1 MPPCQMLD
9 EGRKRVIGIMA
20 AICPALRSR
29 ITSVYA
35 GKNMAERVGFVYYGI
50 CYLSPSQAHRQELT
64 VLQ

>member
-1 MPPCQMLD
+1 MLD

-35 GKNMAERVGFVYYGI
+35 GKNMAERVGFEP
-50 CYLSPSQAHRQELT
+50 CNAQSLL
-64 VLQ
+64 